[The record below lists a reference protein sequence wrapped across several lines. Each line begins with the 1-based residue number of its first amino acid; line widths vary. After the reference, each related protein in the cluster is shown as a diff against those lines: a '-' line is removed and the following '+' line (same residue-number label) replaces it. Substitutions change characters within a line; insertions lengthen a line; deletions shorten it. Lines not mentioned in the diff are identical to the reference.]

1 MTEKPSKKQEL
12 WDWINSLNPITIDV
26 DDEGNPTNPE
36 QLNQLTERLETEI
49 KEIRNN
55 EQQ

>member
-1 MTEKPSKKQEL
+1 VTEKPSKKQEL